1 MRQCGILAF
10 SFPVSMHGG
19 GGGKS
24 RKDGGRW
31 GVGQKNAIRVE
42 TTRGHR
48 DYVPSNRCRLE

>member
-10 SFPVSMHGG
+10 SFPVSMQGG
-19 GGGKS
+19 GGGEG
-24 RKDGGRW
+24 RMEGG
-31 GVGQKNAIRVE
+31 GGLGQKNAIRVE